1 MQACLGNGHWP
12 NTFKLSL
19 LQKHMLCL
27 CRATTRLRNI
37 RTLAVLSVNQG
48 ISPRYNAVQDLLKE
62 HARLLRLVEKR
73 VDERTKLQSE
83 VFSSLSGDMCY

>member
-12 NTFKLSL
+12 NTFKLNL
-19 LQKHMLCL
+19 LQKHMLSL

-48 ISPRYNAVQDLLKE
+48 ISPRYNAIQDLLKE

-83 VFSSLSGDMCY
+83 VFSILSGDVGY